1 MLRAYHHFFLA
12 GLISL
17 TVAMPMVFAQETLWD
32 ELTESGQK
40 ALQEKRYDE
49 AEKQFKAAL
58 EIVQPLGERE
68 PRLLTSLQ
76 NLNSLF
82 KEQGKD
88 AQREPLAERIL
99 QIQEGALDP
108 TDRELEN
115 ALWDLGF
122 LYQTLAKPEKAEAVF
137 KRVVE
142 IRESTLGPLHPNT
155 ITAANLL
162 GNLQLDMGKYEQAE
176 ERFRTSLVAHQ
187 TAPEQDLEAMAQDYE
202 NLSHVYTGRGMEQE
216 AEAFTRYALELHQA
230 ARGEQGGVP
239 LSNAL
244 TTLIHSYES
253 QGRYAEAEPLLLQY
267 LAAEEKT
274 MGAESPNMIMNYQEM
289 VRFYRIQGRMV
300 EAESYAQKAR
310 DVAAKLEKKPTG
322 PDDYKTPMGF
332 ANAANIYIHQG
343 EYARAEELYR
353 KALEAFEKS
362 EAPQNSMVAG
372 GLSNLALACCAQGKL
387 EEAERLYKR
396 SLQLTEE
403 ALGVEHPLL
412 ALTLVGYGRCY
423 ERNGKFAEAEAI
435 YLRGLRIAEEAGA
448 ARHSALPELLSNYAR
463 LLREMNREAEAAQ
476 IEARLNAILSKWIG
490 AKPAP

>member
-40 ALQEKRYDE
+40 VREEKRFEE
-49 AEKQFKAAL
+49 AEKQSKAAL

-122 LYQTLAKPEKAEAVF
+122 LYQTLAKPEKAEAVS

-202 NLSHVYTGRGMEQE
+202 NLSHVYTGRGMEEE

-310 DVAAKLEKKPTG
+310 DVAAKLEKKKPTG

-396 SLQLTEE
+396 SLQMTEE
-403 ALGVEHPLL
+403 ALGANHPSL
-412 ALTLVGYGRCY
+412 ALALVGYGRCY

-435 YLRGLRIAEEAGA
+435 YLRGLRMAEKPSATPNIALS
-448 ARHSALPELLSNYAR
+448 HLLSNYAR
-463 LLREMNREAEAAQ
+463 LLREMKRDAEAAQ
-476 IEARLNAILSKWIG
+476 IEARLDALLNK
-490 AKPAP
+490 